1 MQTVIADILTTY
13 RMSGKGKDILLIH
26 GWGDSLQTYDG
37 LSRDLAR
44 EYRVTALDL
53 PGFGA
58 TEPPKDVWGLEE
70 YAAFLADFTDKLHI
84 RPYAVIAHS
93 NGGAVAIKAAA
104 SGRLK
109 PEKLVLLASSGIRD
123 RQKFR
128 RFLLKV
134 IAKIGKVTTFWLPG
148 GIRRKLQKK
157 LYGVAGSDMHVV
169 PHLQE
174 TFKRTVRQ
182 DVQADAARLRL
193 PVLLLY
199 GSEDTATPPMYG
211 QIYKGLIKD
220 AKLEVIEGAGHFLHH
235 DEPEKVSRS
244 TRSFLGN
251 E

>member
-13 RMSGKGKDILLIH
+13 RMSGKGNDILLIH

-70 YAAFLADFTDKLHI
+70 YAAFLADFTDKLRI

-128 RFLLKV
+128 RFLLKI
-134 IAKIGKVTTFWLPG
+134 IAKIGKVTTFWLPVR
-148 GIRRKLQKK
+148 IKRKLQKK

-182 DVQADAARLRL
+182 DVQADARRLNV
-193 PVLLLY
+193 PVLLVY
-199 GSEDTATPPMYG
+199 GGDDRATPVLYG
-211 QIYKGLIKD
+211 QIYNRLIQNST
-220 AKLEVIEGAGHFLHH
+220 LQILEGAGHFVHH
-235 DEPEKVSRS
+235 DEPERVAGDIKE
-244 TRSFLGN
+244 FLRG
-251 E
+251 